1 MSVHIRTL
9 HPKFC
14 GIPGCKHPGD
24 VFRAVWDGGKY
35 TKWKKGRL
43 LRLSAG
49 SASVRVEI
57 PIEEDVKFHRPSDDK
72 DFEFVA
78 GHKILKT
85 EWSLGTLVEKLDQH
99 EGGEEQWFPPEPQQG
114 DEVMAEVSKSKT
126 GVSLK
131 PKDATKETG
140 GNGAAKAAA
149 APKEAK
155 APREKKEV
163 VLSPCGCGCGE
174 QVARRFKMGHDS
186 KFYSGL
192 RKVDKGEM
200 KFNELPGIVQKT
212 VKDKAGVRS
221 ALVEHFGDKYKI
233 PAQPEA

>member
-1 MSVHIRTL
+1 MSVEIRHL
-9 HPKFC
+9 HPRDC

-24 VFRAVWDGGKY
+24 VFRAIWDGGKY

-43 LRLSAG
+43 LRLSQGCAY
-49 SASVRVEI
+49 VRVEI

-72 DFEFVA
+72 DFEFTA
-78 GHKILKT
+78 THKILKT
-85 EWSLGTLVEKLDQH
+85 EWSLGTLVEKLDPH
-99 EGGEEQWFPPEPQQG
+99 EGGEEQFFPPEPQG
-114 DEVMAEVSKSKT
+114 DEMAEVKSKT

-131 PKDATKETG
+131 PSAANKAEATTGNG
-140 GNGAAKAAA
+140 GNGAAEKPAKVA
-149 APKEAK
+149 KEK
-155 APREKKEV
+155 
-163 VLSPCGCGCGE
+163 VLTPCGCGCGE

-200 KFNELPGIVQKT
+200 KFGELPPIVQKA
-212 VKDKAGVRS
+212 VKDKAGVRN

-233 PAQPEA
+233 PQAAE